1 MSVALLELN
10 EAKSAIKSGT
20 VIEVSKKAFE
30 GAMER
35 GLENAGLMEAL
46 EIDVREGCDGCDGA
60 GDGGGK
66 FKVVVFFDSRH
77 GGARGEIESK
87 MKESKMKESDESEG
101 PTDTK
106 VPEESKMKDSKALK
120 ARVVEEALRG
130 VKGPRLVRFHLAVA
144 GARKAVWVPIDSKL
158 ENALRWMV
166 VEEMKDTEVPKES
179 ETDGPMAPMA
189 PNEPE
194 VPKETGGAMEPKT
207 EEKKALKAEETKV
220 PMETEPMAPMAPME
234 TKVPMETKKKK
245 AEKAALL
252 RAKAAEAAEVA
263 REAAEAAREA
273 EREAEEEAAAE
284 RESERKETK
293 EALERAK
300 QTLDRAREEVEGL
313 ERQLAQ
319 QNDVERRKRK
329 RREQGESPS
338 RRVWARKEEKEEM
351 EMEEMEIVMVP
362 DREFREAVGEYG
374 GAVHHAWVWRF
385 ESQGPG
391 GIGPV
396 RGGEMVLE
404 SVYGGEAGEGGGAP
418 GELLARFAK
427 RTGTDAVVVREF
439 TAVRQYDAWME
450 ENEFVKRTIDVEMR
464 CMNPGSP
471 AEPEWG
477 EDTERV
483 WMKRGSAELAAL
495 DKLIAKARSRKLQW
509 KWQCPESPRSPAYSP
524 SEARKGSPVYGSRG
538 PFDDD
543 DDDDETS
550 CVD

>member
-1 MSVALLELN
+1 VVYFYICSREKRNKEEMSVALLELN

-106 VPEESKMKDSKALK
+106 VPEESKVPKELK

-220 PMETEPMAPMAPME
+220 PMETEPN
-234 TKVPMETKKKK
+234 
-245 AEKAALL
+245 
-252 RAKAAEAAEVA
+252 
-263 REAAEAAREA
+263 
-273 EREAEEEAAAE
+273 ERTNESADGNGADGADGNGADGNESADGDEEEE
-284 RESERKETK
+284 GRE
-293 EALERAK
+293 
-300 QTLDRAREEVEGL
+300 
-313 ERQLAQ
+313 
-319 QNDVERRKRK
+319 
-329 RREQGESPS
+329 
-338 RRVWARKEEKEEM
+338 
-351 EMEEMEIVMVP
+351 
-362 DREFREAVGEYG
+362 
-374 GAVHHAWVWRF
+374 
-385 ESQGPG
+385 G
-391 GIGPV
+391 GIAACEGSGS
-396 RGGEMVLE
+396 GG
-404 SVYGGEAGEGGGAP
+404 
-418 GELLARFAK
+418 
-427 RTGTDAVVVREF
+427 
-439 TAVRQYDAWME
+439 
-450 ENEFVKRTIDVEMR
+450 
-464 CMNPGSP
+464 
-471 AEPEWG
+471 
-477 EDTERV
+477 
-483 WMKRGSAELAAL
+483 
-495 DKLIAKARSRKLQW
+495 
-509 KWQCPESPRSPAYSP
+509 
-524 SEARKGSPVYGSRG
+524 
-538 PFDDD
+538 
-543 DDDDETS
+543 S
-550 CVD
+550 CA